1 MHHSNSGEIVYGGAS
16 NGSDDTRVMSE
27 KVQTLAAEVYK
38 EFESIIHRCGQDSV
52 KNLMPLVVSVLE
64 SLDLAYLEKEE
75 CSVDL
80 EMLKEDNEQLLNQY
94 EREKTLRKSQ
104 DQKCLEI
111 EDAFVNQNKEL
122 EAKIES
128 LESIVR
134 MLELKAKN
142 SFDHANRLE
151 EREADQKQ
159 EFDKLHERYND
170 LLRTHIEHMER
181 TKYLMGTDKFDM
193 MQSLPLPPGSGSRL
207 GMTTSVDTNVRGISD
222 LIACQMSQS
231 THVDV
236 NLANHISNEV
246 DWQDEFGQNPADDIQ
261 SPRDEPPPLAQSP
274 PLEKGDET
282 GQDESAPDGE
292 HTDDP
297 LCADLTGMGKEV
309 ENLIKENTELLET
322 KNALNIVKN
331 DLIAQVDQLNS
342 EHDIFREE
350 IRSLEMV
357 KNKMSERI
365 RELEA
370 EIREMKEKHNKEEQ
384 DEQGDEVPMA
394 QRKRFTRQEM
404 ARVLMERNYYKEK
417 LMELQD
423 TVKFAESQRA
433 RKIAAQHVTAN
444 KKGGIWDFFS
454 GLFSAENPNATP
466 TSRRR
471 PQSTA
476 SETRKRNQAKAADFV
491 DPDRVNEKRMQ
502 ERREQYRAVS
512 EHVRKENNN
521 RTHAYG
527 WSIPNTVDTSSASTI
542 VPVPIYCRPVLDHE
556 PNLKI
561 WCADS
566 VSLTGGRTKD
576 GGFIVG
582 DSVFY
587 SDPPESREPTP
598 PMDQT
603 VELLDFELRQQQRD
617 HKEYEEE
624 RCDRSSLI
632 WVGSSNQGR
641 SHVAVLDANVA
652 NKVLDVF
659 HVCNSHLLCI
669 SSVPGVREY
678 DYPAEECDFSRQ
690 GGYVLDVP
698 ADLDDHA
705 NLGIVEFV
713 TMKEEEATDGIPTYS
728 NEATRPSISSATP
741 SVSSVS
747 PQRSRDFSI
756 NEAIA
761 VGTSADL
768 SLNSISDLVREKVL
782 EEPEKEAAAAV
793 AEDVETAEEAK
804 SDVYV
809 VNVDNSYRLLEMG
822 QDRFD
827 ARKAAEASNSK
838 GFDALPNH
846 IKAGLCKYEGLGTIT
861 TALPTMWMGSQDEY
875 IYIHSAVSEWRR
887 CLRKIKMPDAVLDIR
902 HYKGHVFAA
911 LANGTV
917 AVFTR
922 DAAGNWSDEGYHVIT
937 IGKVTSSVRHLAVV
951 AGKIWAA
958 YRNCVV
964 VISPQDLTIEKVFVA
979 HPRRDSQVR
988 NMQWVGDGVWISIRL
1003 DSTLRLYHA
1012 HTYQHLQDVDIDPY
1026 VTKMLGTS
1034 KLDFSYVRPTGLLVA
1049 NNRLWIGTGTG
1060 VIISVPLNDKES
1072 KTAIKTP
1079 TKSPGPGGVVR
1090 VYSDQTG
1097 DKVSV
1102 GTSFVPYCNLT
1113 QAQLS
1118 FHGHKDAVKFFL
1130 AVPAGPSSKGV
1141 SSAKE
1146 AEKTLI
1152 VSGGDGY
1159 IDFRIGEPNEQPVEE
1174 ASAESARELSHLIIW
1189 ETDPPTGAGSGPEAR
1204 YSVAYLT
1211 LHEYLIRHP
1220 EVYERLRGAKIPE
1233 WGNVGMKYRMI
1244 QYYRLSVLDK
1254 LFQLESRQSA
1264 LARDLVPVYGLA
1276 PDFINRKTMKAGNV
1290 MSRTRVNRVE
1300 SPPSSEAPVQDNDVP
1315 VFPDN
1320 KVTHQDVPVPGKGDC
1335 EEVQQLFDRGSDNFY
1350 PLARPLSVASD
1361 QFERPQRNH
1370 FRTLV

>member
-1 MHHSNSGEIVYGGAS
+1 MSATDIETRLPKAMKTMDEFPMDEEGFMKIIYGGAS
-16 NGSDDTRVMSE
+16 NGSSDDSRVMSE
-27 KVQTLAAEVYK
+27 KVQNLAAEVYK
-38 EFESIIHRCGQDSV
+38 EFESIIHRCGHESV

-94 EREKTLRKSQ
+94 EREKQLRKSQ
-104 DQKCLEI
+104 DAKCLEI
-111 EDAFVNQNKEL
+111 EDSLVDQNKEL
-122 EAKIES
+122 EGKIES

-134 MLELKAKN
+134 MLELKSKN
-142 SFDHANRLE
+142 AADHANRLE
-151 EREADQKQ
+151 EREADQKG

-170 LLRTHIEHMER
+170 LLRTHIDHMER

-193 MQSLPLPPGSGSRL
+193 MQSLPMGNTR
-207 GMTTSVDTNVRGISD
+207 GMTTSVDANVRGISD

-236 NLANHISNEV
+236 HLANHISNEA
-246 DWQDEFGQNPADDIQ
+246 DWQDEFGQNSDILQ
-261 SPRDEPPPLAQSP
+261 SPRDEPAPVAQPPS
-274 PLEKGDET
+274 LEAVHD
-282 GQDESAPDGE
+282 DSAAEQE
-292 HTDDP
+292 HSDDP
-297 LCADLTGMGKEV
+297 LCADLTGNLVDPAEFASAVNDTFIGMGKEV

-331 DLIAQVDQLNS
+331 DLIARVDELNS
-342 EHDIFREE
+342 EQEIFREE
-350 IRSLEMV
+350 VRSLEMV
-357 KNKMSERI
+357 KNKMAEKI
-365 RELEA
+365 KELETELREL
-370 EIREMKEKHNKEEQ
+370 REKSNKEET
-384 DEQGDEVPMA
+384 DEQGEEIPMA

-433 RKIAAQHVTAN
+433 RKIAAQQLTTTN

-454 GLFSAENPNATP
+454 GLFSADNPTGAP
-466 TSRRR
+466 GVGARRR
-471 PQSTA
+471 RQSSATEA
-476 SETRKRNQAKAADFV
+476 KKNQAKAVDFI

-502 ERREQYRAVS
+502 ERREQYKAVS
-512 EHVRKENNN
+512 EHVRKDNNN

-587 SDPPESREPTP
+587 TDPPQSREPTP
-598 PMDQT
+598 PADQT
-603 VELLDFELRQQQRD
+603 VDLLDFELRQQQRD

-624 RCDRSSLI
+624 RSDRSSLI

-678 DYPAEECDFSRQ
+678 DYPAEQSNFSRQ
-690 GGYVLDVP
+690 GGYVTDVP
-698 ADLDDHA
+698 ADLDDHD
-705 NLGIVEFV
+705 NLGQVEFV
-713 TMKEEEATDGIPTYS
+713 VMTEVDTNDDVPTFS
-728 NEATRPSISSATP
+728 NESMRPSISATP
-741 SVSSVS
+741 SAASTS
-747 PQRSRDFSI
+747 PQRSRDFSL
-756 NEAIA
+756 NEAAA

-768 SLNSISDLVREKVL
+768 SLNSISDLVREKIV
-782 EEPEKEAAAAV
+782 EEPEQEMEVTGKEETRKV
-793 AEDVETAEEAK
+793 VDEDVEQAEEAK
-804 SDVYV
+804 SDVYD

-822 QDRFD
+822 QNRFD
-827 ARKAAEASNSK
+827 ARKAAEASNSR
-838 GFDALPNH
+838 GFEALPAH

-875 IYIHSAVSEWRR
+875 IYIHSGVSEWRR

-922 DAAGNWSDEGYHVIT
+922 DAEGNWSDEGYHVIT

-964 VISPQDLTIEKVFVA
+964 VISCEDLTIEKVFVA

-1012 HTYQHLQDVDIDPY
+1012 HTYQHLQDVDIEPY

-1034 KLDFSYVRPTGLLVA
+1034 KLDFSYVRPTGLLVS

-1060 VIISVPLNDKES
+1060 VIISVPLNEKEQR
-1072 KTAIKTP
+1072 AEVKTP
-1079 TKSPGPGGVVR
+1079 TKSPGPGGLVR
-1090 VYSDQTG
+1090 VYSDRTG
-1097 DKVSV
+1097 DKVTV

-1130 AVPAGPSSKGV
+1130 SVPAGPSSKGV
-1141 SSAKE
+1141 ATAKE

-1174 ASAESARELSHLIIW
+1174 SPESARELSHLIIW
-1189 ETDPPTGAGSGPEAR
+1189 ETD
-1204 YSVAYLT
+1204 
-1211 LHEYLIRHP
+1211 
-1220 EVYERLRGAKIPE
+1220 
-1233 WGNVGMKYRMI
+1233 
-1244 QYYRLSVLDK
+1244 
-1254 LFQLESRQSA
+1254 
-1264 LARDLVPVYGLA
+1264 
-1276 PDFINRKTMKAGNV
+1276 
-1290 MSRTRVNRVE
+1290 
-1300 SPPSSEAPVQDNDVP
+1300 
-1315 VFPDN
+1315 
-1320 KVTHQDVPVPGKGDC
+1320 
-1335 EEVQQLFDRGSDNFY
+1335 
-1350 PLARPLSVASD
+1350 
-1361 QFERPQRNH
+1361 RNPNM
-1370 FRTLV
+1370 

>member
-603 VELLDFELRQQQRD
+603 QQQRD

-768 SLNSISDLVREKVL
+768 SLNSISDL
-782 EEPEKEAAAAV
+782 
-793 AEDVETAEEAK
+793 
-804 SDVYV
+804 
-809 VNVDNSYRLLEMG
+809 
-822 QDRFD
+822 
-827 ARKAAEASNSK
+827 ASNSK